1 VRGHHERYI
10 ADVNAATTPWYTAAP
25 KRGRV
30 VSTVNLVY
38 MLPDGRYEIPAGTI
52 SDLFSCVPDTGYIE
66 FHKSA
71 LLHDTQRADKD
82 IPRQVSDYN
91 FAWDMHRRIEHIR
104 RVLMLHTDCPLPV
117 VNREVIRLTRIAAVY
132 SLGVSGAVG
141 SLFIKLDKWF

>member
-10 ADVNAATTPWYTAAP
+10 AAVNDATPPWYTAAP

-82 IPRQVSDYN
+82 IPREVADYN
-91 FAWDMHRRIEHIR
+91 FGWDMDRRIEHIR
-104 RVLMLHTDCPLPV
+104 RILLSTDCPRNV
-117 VNREVIRLTRIAAVY
+117 VHREVIRMSRVSAAY
-132 SLGVSGAVG
+132 RFGVSGKMG
-141 SLFIKLDKWF
+141 SIWIKLDKWF